1 MKKLLPIILLITALL
16 LCACSGESAQGESE
30 LYGALCSAIGET
42 NSFSRLSGEYMLEI
56 TFGDSVT
63 LYYALGNV
71 AFDRESLS
79 ASAEFTQTY
88 LGDSSK
94 AANYASNGKTILVDD
109 GVAYETGHNITEL
122 MQKFPYARIMS
133 PNDESKITVSESRVG
148 KSYSVVLDNSKEIS
162 EMIIGSDLY
171 ELASVIKKPQP
182 EKTQYGEISCIYT
195 ISENKVVACRYEYD
209 VKLFDTPSYVPGY
222 SVPEDEYTLDIH
234 IVAKI
239 SYTDFGSEAEIKEF
253 EGSLAERADENSQI
267 SS

>member
-1 MKKLLPIILLITALL
+1 MKKLFTIIILLTALL
-16 LCACSGESAQGESE
+16 ICACSGESAQSDPEI
-30 LYGALCSAIGET
+30 YNTLCLAIGET

-94 AANYASNGKTILVDD
+94 SANYASNGKTILVDD
-109 GVAYETGHNITEL
+109 GVAYETGHDINEL
-122 MQKFPYARIMS
+122 MQKFPYAKLMS
-133 PNDESKITVSESRVG
+133 PNNESEITVSESRVG
-148 KSYSVVLDNSKEIS
+148 KSYSVVLKNSMEIS
-162 EMIIGSDLY
+162 ETIIGSDLY
-171 ELASVIKKPQP
+171 DLASVIKKPQP
-182 EKTQYGEISCIYT
+182 EKTQYGDISCIYT
-195 ISENKVVACRYEYD
+195 VSDNKVVACRYEYD

-222 SVPEDEYTLDIH
+222 SVPEDDYTLDIH

-239 SYTDFGSEAEIKEF
+239 SYVDFGSEAEIKEF
-253 EGSLAERADENSQI
+253 EGSLAESADENSQI